1 MEPNLEGKMSNRLWG
16 AFAALM
22 IGTATVLYLLGFRWY
37 DHDVNVVGALV
48 ILVIMASLMIRERS
62 GRSK

>member
-1 MEPNLEGKMSNRLWG
+1 MDRNLEGKMSNRLWG

-37 DHDVNVVGALV
+37 DHDVNAVGAVV

-62 GRSK
+62 GRPK